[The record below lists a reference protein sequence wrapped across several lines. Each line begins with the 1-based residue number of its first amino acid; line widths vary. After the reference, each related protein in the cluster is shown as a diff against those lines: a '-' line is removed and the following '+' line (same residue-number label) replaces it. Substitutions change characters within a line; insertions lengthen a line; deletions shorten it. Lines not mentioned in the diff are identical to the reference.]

1 MTYLGRPSSG
11 LRIGLTTNCRRRRSN
26 GRGIAWR
33 KRSRPDHRVR
43 VFALKSSGLGKQP
56 EAIAAPG
63 SPLMPETTR
72 PVSVRLAIREV
83 ERLQTRAHLVSG
95 TVAGIARELIVTGL
109 AGGDNKALADRLMLI
124 ERRLVVLE
132 AHARDGAERSER
144 IEALARDLRAKF
156 DALLNVLSAGDGAA
170 R

>member
-1 MTYLGRPSSG
+1 M
-11 LRIGLTTNCRRRRSN
+11 
-26 GRGIAWR
+26 
-33 KRSRPDHRVR
+33 
-43 VFALKSSGLGKQP
+43 P
-56 EAIAAPG
+56 EA
-63 SPLMPETTR
+63 TR
-72 PVSVRLAIREV
+72 PVSVRLAMREV
-83 ERLQTRAHLVSG
+83 ERLQARAHLVAG

-132 AHARDGAERSER
+132 AQAREAAERSER
-144 IEALARDLRAKF
+144 LEVLARDLRAKF